1 MITLALICIAVIYQ
15 VNLRYSPNQVDAKL
29 KENNPISLLR
39 FHSNRGCQHV
49 FTLSSNWIHETFPF
63 TVIGHCLN
71 LVLLNQGVLGQTLPL
86 MFCTATGFH
95 RGTFCA
101 IASMA

>member
-15 VNLRYSPNQVDAKL
+15 VNLRYSPYQVDAKL
-29 KENNPISLLR
+29 KEKNPISLLR

-63 TVIGHCLN
+63 IVIGHCFN
-71 LVLLNQGVLGQTLPL
+71 LVLLNQGVLRQTLPL